1 MEKTKPSYG
10 SQEVK
15 STTHIIEVEE
25 REKKKKSSKTDLKR
39 KRPSLKLKKEGEK
52 NTSTETVIVEGHGT
66 IPRTIQEQLN
76 GKFLI

>member
-1 MEKTKPSYG
+1 MEKAKRSYD

-15 STTHIIEVEE
+15 STTHIIEVKEK
-25 REKKKKSSKTDLKR
+25 EKKKKSSMTDLKR

-52 NTSTETVIVEGHGT
+52 NTSTETIIVEGT
-66 IPRTIQEQLN
+66 IPRTFQEQLN